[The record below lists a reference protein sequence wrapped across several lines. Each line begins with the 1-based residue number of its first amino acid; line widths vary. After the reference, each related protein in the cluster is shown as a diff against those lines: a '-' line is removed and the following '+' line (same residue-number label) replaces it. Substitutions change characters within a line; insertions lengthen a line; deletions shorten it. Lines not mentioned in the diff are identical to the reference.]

1 LLSVSDLEKIPDSKY
16 EELMVE
22 LRKRNGRIKALEDK
36 IEALESREEKI
47 SEVDEDIAPILKI
60 PKVQTAIIEALKGNP
75 EITEKL
81 LKVKISTF
89 FLILSF
95 DFHLRLIFKYPTMVL
110 FLMVYSYYILILLA
124 RLFHQ
129 LFLQYRNNQ

>member
-36 IEALESREEKI
+36 IEALEESREEKI

-75 EITEKL
+75 EIMEKL
-81 LKVKISTF
+81 LKGKNKHF
-89 FLILSF
+89 FPYSF
-95 DFHLRLIFKYPTMVL
+95 F
-110 FLMVYSYYILILLA
+110 
-124 RLFHQ
+124 
-129 LFLQYRNNQ
+129 